1 MDDISVAGH
10 YLGKIK
16 QSLLEASM
24 AKHYDEDDE
33 TSRGR
38 KVRKHEESF
47 VGILSRLQNT
57 SKFNYFRTFK
67 NYSL

>member
-1 MDDISVAGH
+1 
-10 YLGKIK
+10 
-16 QSLLEASM
+16 M